1 MGWTAGAEGAGY
13 GGIEGQGTVTDDVT
27 CAPESDPRPDPTPAS
42 DPGADPPLAVGVD
55 VGGSG
60 IKGAVVDLRD
70 GRLAS
75 ERVRLATPTPATP
88 DAVAA
93 TVASVL
99 RRLDDD
105 VGLPAGPV
113 GVTFPA
119 VVRRGVTWSAANVD
133 DAWVGFPAERHLRAA
148 TGRDV
153 HLLNDADAAG
163 VAEMAYG
170 AGRGRD
176 GTTMLLTIGTG
187 VGSALFAGGELVP
200 NTELGHLEMD
210 GVEIEAYV
218 ADRVRK
224 ADALPWDAWSARMN
238 RVLAQLDAWFSV
250 DLFVIGGG
258 VSKAKKWAKVG
269 PALTPDRAVVPATL
283 RNAAGIVGAAYATR
297 HAHRG
302 TLHVDRASG

>member
-1 MGWTAGAEGAGY
+1 M
-13 GGIEGQGTVTDDVT
+13 TDDVT
-27 CAPESDPRPDPTPAS
+27 TAPESDPHPAPAS
-42 DPGADPPLAVGVD
+42 GAGPSLAVGVD

-70 GRLAS
+70 GHLAS
-75 ERVRLATPTPATP
+75 ERVRIATPTPATP
-88 DAVAA
+88 DAVSA
-93 TVASVL
+93 TVAAVL
-99 RRLDDD
+99 RQLDADAD
-105 VGLPAGPV
+105 GGLPAGPV

-133 DAWVGFPAERHLRAA
+133 DAWVGFPAERHLQTA

-224 ADALPWDAWSARMN
+224 VDGLPWDVWAARMN
-238 RVLAQLDAWFSV
+238 RVLA
-250 DLFVIGGG
+250 
-258 VSKAKKWAKVG
+258 
-269 PALTPDRAVVPATL
+269 
-283 RNAAGIVGAAYATR
+283 
-297 HAHRG
+297 
-302 TLHVDRASG
+302 